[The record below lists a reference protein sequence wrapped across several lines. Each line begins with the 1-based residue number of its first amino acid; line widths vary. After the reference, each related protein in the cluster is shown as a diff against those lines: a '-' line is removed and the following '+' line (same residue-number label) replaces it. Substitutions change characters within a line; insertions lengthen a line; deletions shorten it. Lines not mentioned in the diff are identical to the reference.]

1 MRVTRSFL
9 PSVESH
15 ASGGW
20 GARGEG
26 PPARSAPNSDHA
38 PGPATL
44 GDQGKTGARPGG
56 HTAVKVLGLEP
67 AHAETIS
74 GAIAPRAA
82 AAHRHDHLRLRY
94 LRQARP
100 ELAEWDVLGALD
112 VPGIPL
118 VLLAD
123 VEEMQFGTP
132 LADVL
137 WQHVPILAH
146 GGDMDPNA
154 IRERLERERAD
165 IASTVERIK
174 ERLAVAQIDSGGDVA
189 LADQHPAD
197 LASETESRE
206 LDLARQTMFEARI
219 GLIDEA
225 LRRLERGAYGRCVIC
240 GKEIPAERLDL
251 VPETPFCIEDA
262 EREQQSSTR

>member
-20 GARGEG
+20 GAE
-26 PPARSAPNSDHA
+26 PPKSDHS
-38 PGPATL
+38 PGPAAF
-44 GDQGKTGARPGG
+44 GDEGETGARPRGNA
-56 HTAVKVLGLEP
+56 AVEVLGLEP
-67 AHAETIS
+67 NRAEAP
-74 GAIAPRAA
+74 GGLIAPGPASADRD
-82 AAHRHDHLRLRY
+82 DHLLPRY
-94 LRQARP
+94 LVEVRR
-100 ELAEWDVLGALD
+100 ELAERDVLSTFD

-123 VEEMQFGTP
+123 VQQLEFGTP

-137 WQHVPILAH
+137 WQHGPILAY
-146 GGDMDPNA
+146 GGDMDSNA

-165 IASTVERIK
+165 LASTVERIK
-174 ERLAVAQIDSGGDVA
+174 ERLAVPQIDSGGDVA

-197 LASETESRE
+197 IASETESRE
-206 LDLARQTMFEARI
+206 LDLARQTMFEARV

-225 LRRLERGAYGRCVIC
+225 LRRLERGEYGKCVVC
-240 GKEIPAERLDL
+240 GRDIPTERLDL
-251 VPETPFCIEDA
+251 VPETPFCVEDA
-262 EREQQSSTR
+262 EREQQNSAR

>member
-1 MRVTRSFL
+1 
-9 PSVESH
+9 
-15 ASGGW
+15 
-20 GARGEG
+20 
-26 PPARSAPNSDHA
+26 
-38 PGPATL
+38 
-44 GDQGKTGARPGG
+44 
-56 HTAVKVLGLEP
+56 
-67 AHAETIS
+67 
-74 GAIAPRAA
+74 
-82 AAHRHDHLRLRY
+82 
-94 LRQARP
+94 
-100 ELAEWDVLGALD
+100 
-112 VPGIPL
+112 
-118 VLLAD
+118 
-123 VEEMQFGTP
+123 
-132 LADVL
+132 
-137 WQHVPILAH
+137 
-146 GGDMDPNA
+146 MDPNA

-225 LRRLERGAYGRCVIC
+225 LRRLERGQYGRCVIC

-262 EREQQSSTR
+262 EREQQSSLR